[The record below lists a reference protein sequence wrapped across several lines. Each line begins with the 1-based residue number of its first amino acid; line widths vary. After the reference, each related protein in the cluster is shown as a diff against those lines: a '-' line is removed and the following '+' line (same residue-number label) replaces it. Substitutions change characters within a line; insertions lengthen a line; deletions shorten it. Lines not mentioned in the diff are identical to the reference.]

1 MAVAADLGAL
11 VHLFR
16 LQLELP
22 DQRHLLEIGS
32 QSLRLLSARGA
43 RGVGLLGVGLLGIG
57 LRGVGLLG
65 IGVLGVGVLGVDL
78 LDIGVGLLAVGVP
91 GLVVHAAPSS
101 GARRAGRES
110 TCWSGGP

>member
-32 QSLRLLSARGA
+32 QSLRLLGARGA

-57 LRGVGLLG
+57 LRVVGLLG
-65 IGVLGVGVLGVDL
+65 IGGLGIGGLGVDL
-78 LDIGVGLLAVGVP
+78 LDIGVGLLGGGALGR
-91 GLVVHAAPSS
+91 GWHGAPP
-101 GARRAGRES
+101 R
-110 TCWSGGP
+110 SGGRTVTVIDA

>member
-32 QSLRLLSARGA
+32 QSLRLGARGA

-65 IGVLGVGVLGVDL
+65 IGVLGIGVLGVE
-78 LDIGVGLLAVGVP
+78 IG
-91 GLVVHAAPSS
+91 
-101 GARRAGRES
+101 RASCRERGED
-110 TCWSGGP
+110 SGGGGTSTGENDLDVVREIRSGGMRYSS